1 MPEQVTAAPEDRPR
15 TEQHDEPMNA
25 KERAERARRRAR
37 TLWRTASGA
46 LRKPAIGAGVAGA
59 TVLAAGA
66 LLGVTEAALAA
77 VAAWAVFRTLTKRG
91 VREAA
96 AEGG

>member
-1 MPEQVTAAPEDRPR
+1 MPEQVTAGPEDRPR
-15 TEQHDEPMNA
+15 TEQHDEPMDA
-25 KERAERARRRAR
+25 KERARRRAR

-91 VREAA
+91 VRAAA

>member
-1 MPEQVTAAPEDRPR
+1 MAEQATAASEDRPR
-15 TEQHDEPMNA
+15 NGPHDESMDA
-25 KERAERARRRAR
+25 EERADRVRRQARA
-37 TLWRTASGA
+37 LWKAASGA

-91 VREAA
+91 AREAA
-96 AEGG
+96 AEAG